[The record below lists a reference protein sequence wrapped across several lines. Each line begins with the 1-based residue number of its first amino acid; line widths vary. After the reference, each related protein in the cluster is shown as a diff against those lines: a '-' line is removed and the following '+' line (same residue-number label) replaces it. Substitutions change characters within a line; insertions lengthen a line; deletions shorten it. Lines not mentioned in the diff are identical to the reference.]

1 MTIKELRE
9 KTGLSQSKFAE
20 YLNISVRTVQYWEQ
34 EKRTPPEYVTELIEY
49 KLRNEGLIGK
59 KDTKIVY
66 VVTEGTYSDYQIQAL
81 FSDYETA
88 KKYCACWNRNYPEI
102 EEWKIDNEEILS
114 NEEVL
119 LQWSFEIDKR
129 GCFINSRRLSYV
141 YKSHALN
148 HIDDL
153 SFTYKIHLAL
163 DTSITES
170 EARKIAADKL
180 AIYKAEKEDI

>member
-66 VVTEGTYSDYQIQAL
+66 VVTEGEYSSYHIQAI
-81 FSDYETA
+81 FSDCATA
-88 KKYCACWNRNYPEI
+88 EKYCACRNRNEPEI
-102 EEWKIDNEEILS
+102 EEWKIDDEEILS

-119 LQWSFEIDKR
+119 LQWYFEIDKS
-129 GCFINSRRLSYV
+129 GCFIKSRRLSYV
-141 YKSHALN
+141 YKSYALN
-148 HIDDL
+148 HIDER
-153 SFTYKIHLAL
+153 SFIYKIHLAL